1 MISTNNVAK
10 LPFKQLNG
18 SKKMDEL
25 WINTGTRC
33 NLTCIHCYIDSNP
46 TNDFLEQLTLD
57 DIRDELKT
65 AQKFGV
71 ENIYFTGGE
80 PFINKNI
87 IPMIEAAMRITDTTI
102 LTNGTKPLRKNI
114 PQLLKIEK
122 SSPYELFL
130 RISLDHYQEARHDL
144 IRGKGKFAE
153 TFETVRL
160 LKDSGFENII
170 ITPTAEVY
178 RGTPMTES
186 QARSVYRNLF
196 LNEGIPVEVKVIP
209 AILEMGAQTKRA
221 QAKHEFVRI
230 TQSEIENTPE
240 DQLPQCYNG
249 RTVQK
254 IAGQKM
260 ILPCPILYEPEYSTG
275 SSLEK
280 SLLIDIPLN
289 HKECYHYC
297 MKSNG
302 KCGN

>member
-46 TNDFLEQLTLD
+46 KNDFLEQLTVD
-57 DIRDELKT
+57 DIKDELKT
-65 AQKFGV
+65 AQKFGID
-71 ENIYFTGGE
+71 NIYFTGGE
-80 PFINKNI
+80 PFINKNLI
-87 IPMIEAAMRITDTTI
+87 SMIEAAMLVAQTTI

-114 PQLLKIEK
+114 SQLLTIIEN
-122 SSPYELFL
+122 SPHDLYL

-153 TFETVRL
+153 TFETVRQL
-160 LKDSGFENII
+160 HKAGFENII

-178 RGTPMTES
+178 RGTSMTEN

-221 QAKHEFVRI
+221 QTKHEFVKI
-230 TQSEIENTPE
+230 TQGEIEDTPE

-249 RTVQK
+249 RTIQK

-275 SSLEK
+275 SCLEQ
-280 SLLIDIPLN
+280 SLLKDIPLN
-289 HKECYHYC
+289 HTECYHYC
-297 MKSNG
+297 MKNSG